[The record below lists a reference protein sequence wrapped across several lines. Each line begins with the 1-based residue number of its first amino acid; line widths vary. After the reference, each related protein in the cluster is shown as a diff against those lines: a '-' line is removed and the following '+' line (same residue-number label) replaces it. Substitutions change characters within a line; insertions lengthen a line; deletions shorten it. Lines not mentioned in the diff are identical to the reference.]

1 MIGKTILFLS
11 SPAAQTE
18 NCEALPFL
26 PADQVLPAPRNS
38 ASWVQY
44 SVRLRVV
51 LNFILDTIQLLL
63 GGGSTQPID
72 VCFQAE
78 AYAAVRTD
86 VLARLKDTWVPKF
99 GVLCGGSGKCWGIL
113 WGSITL
119 NLKPKTPILVKV

>member
-1 MIGKTILFLS
+1 MSGKTILFPLS
-11 SPAAQTE
+11 TAAQTE

-26 PADQVLPAPRNS
+26 PVDQVLPAPRNS
-38 ASWVQY
+38 APWAQY

-51 LNFILDTIQLLL
+51 HNIILDTIQLLL

-99 GVLCGGSGKCWGIL
+99 GVLCGGSGNVGAYCGA
-113 WGSITL
+113 
-119 NLKPKTPILVKV
+119 P